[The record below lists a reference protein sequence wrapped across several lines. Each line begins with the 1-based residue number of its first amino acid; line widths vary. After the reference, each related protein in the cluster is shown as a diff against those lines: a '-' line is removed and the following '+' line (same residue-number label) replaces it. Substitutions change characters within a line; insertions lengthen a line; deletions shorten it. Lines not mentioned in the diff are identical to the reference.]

1 VTESDTQALTEILC
15 QKRWPIA
22 RYRFVMRVTEALHLP
37 EYGGSTIRGAFGH
50 ALRKT
55 ACMTK
60 LKSCPGCPL
69 QKSCPYA
76 VMFESQPPQNHVL
89 QNFSQIPHPYIFE
102 APLGGEKTYFAG
114 EKLSFD
120 LVLIGQSRSFLS
132 LVIYAVQ
139 RCFRFHVGHGKAE
152 LEQVLFE
159 SDNAWLP
166 IYDTANPRIID
177 HDAVLMVG
185 RDNPLFQKA
194 VLTLNFNTPLRIQK
208 DGKLLDSQSIS
219 SQALLMALV
228 RRISLLMEFFDEK
241 IHFPFQDLS
250 QLATQPELRPD
261 AKWSH
266 WVRFSSR
273 QKQKMT
279 LSGMQGSLTL
289 TNLPPIFIP
298 LLFVGSYTH
307 VGKSASFGLGGY
319 TLTAE

>member
-1 VTESDTQALTEILC
+1 MTESDTQALTDTLC

-60 LKSCPGCPL
+60 LKTCPGCPL

-76 VMFESQPPQNHVL
+76 VMFESLPPQNHVL

-120 LVLIGQSRSFLS
+120 LVLIGQSRSLLA

-139 RCFRFHVGHGKAE
+139 RCFSFHVGHGKAE

-159 SDNAWLP
+159 SDKAWQP
-166 IYDTANPRIID
+166 IYLPENKRIVD
-177 HDAVLMVG
+177 HDPVLTIEKN
-185 RDNPLFQKA
+185 NPLFQGKTF
-194 VLTLNFNTPLRIQK
+194 TLNFNTSLRIQK
-208 DGKLLDSQSIS
+208 NGKLLDNDSIS

-241 IHFPFQDLS
+241 IDFPFNELS
-250 QLATQPELRPD
+250 LLALLPKLQSD
-261 AKWSH
+261 ARWSH
-266 WVRFSSR
+266 WIRFSSR
-273 QKQKMT
+273 QKQKMI
-279 LSGMQGSLTL
+279 LSGIQGSLTL
-289 TNLPPIFIP
+289 TNLPPVFIP

-307 VGKSASFGLGGY
+307 IGKSASFGLGGY
-319 TLTAE
+319 TLSAE